1 MHFPKCYKC
10 LQRSDSCEEKRRRMF
25 TCQCCPP
32 VTWWWRRSG
41 GAEIAETCRHTPT
54 LTCCT
59 DSSRPTPAPET
70 ASCLPGSW
78 PQSDWRD
85 RPLLL
90 PTLLSQ
96 WSAPDEKIFHIVT
109 GDHDQYLENVSPE
122 PRLMQHQL
130 SPALCHASSVD
141 GNTGVVT
148 KVSDTHILD
157 YQTAVH
163 SHWVSWTTML
173 NITLSQT
180 DVYWPMTEVCSLMM
194 YFMLATLATGLE
206 LMLARIL
213 PPLTHLSSD
222 WSVVVN
228 TSSDWSVIIK
238 YCALIGQ
245 LFYMLCSDWSVVFWL
260 VPDSRTGAALHLTLQ
275 AHVDC
280 RTRSHLI
287 MTHPGQ
293 GFTSKVFRLNLSP
306 RLICQSLR
314 LVTRD
319 LPTIFLLLK
328 TVKYFLLVSPV
339 PGTTSSW

>member
-1 MHFPKCYKC
+1 MHFPRCYKC
-10 LQRSDSCEEKRRRMF
+10 LQRFDSCEEKRRRMF

-41 GAEIAETCRHTPT
+41 GAETAETCRHTPT

-109 GDHDQYLENVSPE
+109 SDHDQHLENVSPE

-130 SPALCHASSVD
+130 SPALRHASSVD

-163 SHWVSWTTML
+163 SHRVSWTTML

-180 DVYWPMTEVCSLMM
+180 DVYWPMTKVCSLMM

-228 TSSDWSVIIK
+228 TMFWLVSYNKI
-238 YCALIGQ
+238 
-245 LFYMLCSDWSVVFWL
+245 LCSDWSVVLHAVFWL
-260 VPDSRTGAALHLTLQ
+260 VSTWQQDWGCPAPDTQGSCWLQ
-275 AHVDC
+275 DSLSSDHD
-280 RTRSHLI
+280 SSW
-287 MTHPGQ
+287 PGVY
-293 GFTSKVFRLNLSP
+293 K
-306 RLICQSLR
+306 QSLQTQSQPTTYLPISPAR
-314 LVTRD
+314 STR
-319 LPTIFLLLK
+319 PANNIFAAK
-328 TVKYFLLVSPV
+328 NCQIFLLVSPV